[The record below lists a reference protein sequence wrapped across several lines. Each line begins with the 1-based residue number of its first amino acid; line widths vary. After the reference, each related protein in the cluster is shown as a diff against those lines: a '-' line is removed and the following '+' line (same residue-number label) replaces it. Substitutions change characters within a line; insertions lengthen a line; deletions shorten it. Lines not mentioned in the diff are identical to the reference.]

1 MIAREFPDTIT
12 GVVEKITDT
21 ARSLNKEIRVFNT
34 ALDFAEV
41 GIVYEH
47 PTKGSNLILVQVQ
60 LGESGIRLTCSP
72 WYKSWKGSR
81 IVVPN
86 LAKDEAM
93 EFIKKSFLPSLQ
105 DLYPKE
111 TQETGFQKDWF
122 TRSKELL
129 LDLWN
134 YFLLLSKNL
143 GLVMVWSLYFFLVGY
158 LPNQR
163 LYNKGNVLIRDPFVV
178 AACDC
183 QQVWEK
189 EANNSELTEL
199 LRACA
204 SKYVCLG
211 NAKASCLLQADR
223 EWIICEF

>member
-1 MIAREFPDTIT
+1 MIVRDFPDTIT

-34 ALDFAEV
+34 TLDFAEV

-60 LGESGIRLTCSP
+60 LNAVGVELTCSP

-105 DLYPKE
+105 DLYPKQ
-111 TQETGFQKDWF
+111 TQKTVFQKDWL
-122 TRSKELL
+122 TRGKELFL
-129 LDLWN
+129 NLWN
-134 YFLLLSKNL
+134 YFHLLSKNF
-143 GLVMVWSLYFFLVGY
+143 GLVMVWSLYFFLIGY
-158 LPNQR
+158 LPNQGP
-163 LYNKGNVLIRDPFVV
+163 YNKERVLIRDPLDV

-189 EANNSELTEL
+189 EANNSELSEL
-199 LRACA
+199 LRVCA
-204 SKYVCLG
+204 LKYICPG